1 MATSIDYTAEFP
13 VDVERLHGALT
24 DRDYW
29 AARVLAISGED
40 ATVEFGP
47 GPGEHVGMD
56 WFSVR
61 TSHRLTTDELPP
73 ALAKFRFADL
83 TLFRNEHWGP
93 VFNGTATGWY
103 SVSIPG
109 TPLDMRGDMKL
120 VPIGSGSGIRYTGE
134 LKLKVP
140 LLATKLESF
149 FSAQLIDLI
158 GRVRTFTLTWLTS
171 H

>member
-61 TSHRLTTDELPP
+61 TSHRLTTD
-73 ALAKFRFADL
+73 
-83 TLFRNEHWGP
+83 
-93 VFNGTATGWY
+93 
-103 SVSIPG
+103 
-109 TPLDMRGDMKL
+109 
-120 VPIGSGSGIRYTGE
+120 
-134 LKLKVP
+134 
-140 LLATKLESF
+140 
-149 FSAQLIDLI
+149 
-158 GRVRTFTLTWLTS
+158 
-171 H
+171 